1 MKTRTGIW
9 KTWPI
14 LWVTFIIGITACAQV
29 PNVPPPKVYPIG
41 EFIVPS
47 GYTKIGGL
55 PPEEIKVEANEG
67 ETIRVVFSVKGALG
81 DDIYFSMRDPAGNT
95 IYDKRDVKKFAQSFL
110 ASDNGTYLLLFE
122 NNQSPFRR
130 TVNLTIFVFPKPQPE
145 P

>member
-1 MKTRTGIW
+1 MKIASGIW
-9 KTWPI
+9 KILPI
-14 LWVTFIIGITACAQV
+14 LLVIFIVGITACVQV

-55 PPEEIKVEANEG
+55 PPVEQKVEAKEG
-67 ETIRVVFSVKGALG
+67 ETIRVVFSVKGTLG
-81 DDIYFSMRDPAGNT
+81 GDIYFWMKDPAGNI
-95 IYDKRDVKKFAQSFL
+95 IYDKKDLKKLAQSFP
-110 ASDNGTYLLLFE
+110 ATDNGTYLLLFE